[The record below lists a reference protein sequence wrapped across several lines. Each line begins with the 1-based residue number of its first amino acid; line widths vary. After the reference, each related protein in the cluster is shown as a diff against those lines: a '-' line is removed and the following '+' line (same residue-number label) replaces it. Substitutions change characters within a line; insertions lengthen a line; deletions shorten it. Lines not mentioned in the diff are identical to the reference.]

1 MMNLIGVSMMNI
13 KEDYKPLFEY
23 PKYLK
28 NYDYRN
34 INYTIYNWI
43 ESYSYSQKYDETG
56 NFISMFHQS
65 ILRLCI
71 NIEQFSIDLES
82 YTIYKQNFYYII
94 ATNFKKLK
102 SLKLKL
108 QTFDNKVKKNFLNNI
123 ANYCINLKEFEIS
136 SSNQFDDSS
145 EIQNDVVEIINTIIQ
160 KQNNLEN
167 FIIVQYPLNDIF
179 ISLEFQKHSLVSIE
193 FKNIDFY
200 NVSFKNFINL
210 YNLNHLR
217 FDNCKDIKP
226 LERYEILKFA
236 SFKLKKLEFHSNYWN
251 EKIELT
257 IIKYLGKSL
266 QSLSILKEMTIPM
279 IENISI
285 YCLNLITLEV
295 LITGSIDLLVFTY
308 FKNLKIRILN
318 INTICPYHNN
328 MNVFLNLG
336 NNLPINV
343 KEISLMPLF
352 PDNAQSQFKIF
363 LENCHNYL
371 EKINLSHDLI
381 GPEFLKVILNYIE
394 SSNNSLIILKFSRI
408 IRVLDDEELKLLDE
422 IKAKGVKIDLYS
434 ILPSYSYYL
443 QTD

>member
-1 MMNLIGVSMMNI
+1 
-13 KEDYKPLFEY
+13 
-23 PKYLK
+23 
-28 NYDYRN
+28 
-34 INYTIYNWI
+34 
-43 ESYSYSQKYDETG
+43 
-56 NFISMFHQS
+56 
-65 ILRLCI
+65 
-71 NIEQFSIDLES
+71 
-82 YTIYKQNFYYII
+82 
-94 ATNFKKLK
+94 
-102 SLKLKL
+102 
-108 QTFDNKVKKNFLNNI
+108 
-123 ANYCINLKEFEIS
+123 
-136 SSNQFDDSS
+136 
-145 EIQNDVVEIINTIIQ
+145 
-160 KQNNLEN
+160 
-167 FIIVQYPLNDIF
+167 
-179 ISLEFQKHSLVSIE
+179 
-193 FKNIDFY
+193 
-200 NVSFKNFINL
+200 
-210 YNLNHLR
+210 
-217 FDNCKDIKP
+217 
-226 LERYEILKFA
+226 
-236 SFKLKKLEFHSNYWN
+236 
-251 EKIELT
+251 
-257 IIKYLGKSL
+257 
-266 QSLSILKEMTIPM
+266 
-279 IENISI
+279 
-285 YCLNLITLEV
+285 LNLITLEV